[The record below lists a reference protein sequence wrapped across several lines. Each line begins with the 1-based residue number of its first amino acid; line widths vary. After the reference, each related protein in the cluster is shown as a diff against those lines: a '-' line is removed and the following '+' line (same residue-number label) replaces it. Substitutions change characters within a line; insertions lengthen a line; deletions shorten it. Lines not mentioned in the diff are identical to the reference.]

1 MKRSEPKKNSMQLLG
16 VLNYRSK
23 YFPNMHVILA
33 PLYTLLHDNVS
44 FNWNKENEAVFQVK
58 HTLTHNCELTLPNT
72 KNPFIIMADASAIGV
87 GTVNVQTDE
96 KR

>member
-1 MKRSEPKKNSMQLLG
+1 MQLLG
-16 VLNYRSK
+16 ALNYGSK

-44 FNWNKENEAVFQVK
+44 SKWNKENEAVFQVK
-58 HTLTHNCELTLPNT
+58 QTLTHKCELTLPKTN
-72 KNPFIIMADASAIGV
+72 NPFNIIADDSAIGV
-87 GTVNVQTDE
+87 GTVLIQTDE